1 MKDKSMFRMV
11 EVAGTELRPATP
23 EDRADEDWLWM
34 VAGDPACY
42 LGEADGAPSRGRD

>member
-1 MKDKSMFRMV
+1 MKDKSVVRTV
-11 EVAGTELRPATP
+11 DATEGRRTTL

-34 VAGDPACY
+34 VAGDPAFY